1 LVNVLVIGSGGRE
14 HALSWKL
21 SQSSKV
27 ETVYTAPGNGGTKNN
42 VPLDV
47 TDLDG
52 LSEFAQKNN
61 CFTVVG
67 PEDPLA
73 AGIVD
78 KFNEL
83 NLKVFGPS
91 QAAAQLESSKIWA
104 KNFMKRNNIPTAR
117 FEIFD
122 DPQKAEEY
130 VKSIDYNV
138 VVKADGLAAGKG
150 VIVCNSNDE
159 AISAIHT
166 ILVKKT
172 FGDAGNKIIIEERI
186 DGIEAS
192 YIALSDG
199 DVALPMASSQDH
211 KRIFDDDEGPNTGG
225 MGAYSPT
232 PIVTTDLAKK
242 IQEEVIE
249 KTIHAMKNEGIS
261 FKGFLY
267 AGIMIK
273 DGKPYVLEYNV
284 RMGDPECQP
293 ITMRMNF
300 DLYDYFV
307 ASVDG
312 TLSSMPSLS
321 WKDQFAVCVVL
332 ASNGYPGTYST
343 NDEIT
348 GFDSISNDTHVFHAG
363 TKKYDGK
370 IFSNGGRVLGV
381 TSLGDSLDSAIS
393 NVYSA
398 TEKIIWSN
406 KYCRKDIGKKGL
418 SYFWVWNILS
428 SVIIQF
434 MFMSCSDFGI
444 FLIICFSN
452 TSEIVIVSFFAK
464 NLS

>member
-1 LVNVLVIGSGGRE
+1 VIGSGGRE

-27 ETVYTAPGNGGTKNN
+27 ETVFTAPGNGGTQNN
-42 VPLDV
+42 VSIDIS
-47 TDLDG
+47 DLDG
-52 LSEFAQKNN
+52 LADFAQKNN

-78 KFNEL
+78 KFNKL
-83 NLKVFGPS
+83 NLKIFGPS
-91 QAAAQLESSKIWA
+91 QKAAQLESSKIWA
-104 KNFMKRNNIPTAR
+104 KDFMKRNDIPTAR

-122 DPQKAEEY
+122 DAQKAQEY
-130 VKSIDYNV
+130 VKSLDYNV

-150 VIVCNSNDE
+150 VIVCNGNDE
-159 AISAIHT
+159 AMSAIQT

-172 FGDAGNKIIIEERI
+172 FGDAGNRIIIEERI

-199 DVALPMASSQDH
+199 DVAIPMASSQDH
-211 KRIFDDDEGPNTGG
+211 KRIFDEDKGPNTGG

-232 PIVTTDLAKK
+232 PIIDDELAKI
-242 IQEEVIE
+242 IQEEIIE
-249 KTIHAMKNEGIS
+249 KTINAMKNEGIP

-267 AGIMIK
+267 AGIMLR

-307 ASVDG
+307 ACVEG
-312 TLSSMPSLS
+312 KLSSLPSAS
-321 WKDQFAVCVVL
+321 WKSQFAVCVVL
-332 ASNGYPGTYST
+332 ASKGYPASYPK

-348 GFDSISNDTHVFHAG
+348 GFDSIADSAIVFHAG
-363 TKKYDGK
+363 TKKHDDT
-370 IFSNGGRVLGV
+370 ILSNGGRVLGV
-381 TSLGDSLDSAIS
+381 TALGDTLDSAIT
-393 NVYSA
+393 NAYSA
-398 TEKIIWSN
+398 AEKIVWPN
-406 KYCRKDIGKKGL
+406 KYLRKDIGQKGL
-418 SYFWVWNILS
+418 SYL
-428 SVIIQF
+428 
-434 MFMSCSDFGI
+434 
-444 FLIICFSN
+444 
-452 TSEIVIVSFFAK
+452 
-464 NLS
+464 

>member
-1 LVNVLVIGSGGRE
+1 MVNVLVIGSGGRE

-27 ETVYTAPGNGGTKNN
+27 ETVYTAPGNGGTENN

-47 TDLDG
+47 NDLDA
-52 LSEFAQKNN
+52 LAEFAQKNN

-78 KFNEL
+78 KFNKL

-122 DPQKAEEY
+122 DPQKAEEH
-130 VKSIDYNV
+130 VKSIDYDV

-150 VIVCNSNDE
+150 VIVCNGNDE
-159 AISAIHT
+159 AISAIQT

-172 FGDAGNKIIIEERI
+172 FGDAGNKIIIEEKI

-199 DVALPMASSQDH
+199 NVALPMASSQDH
-211 KRIFDDDEGPNTGG
+211 KRIFDDDKGPNTGG

-249 KTIHAMKNEGIS
+249 KTIHAMKNEGIF

-273 DGKPYVLEYNV
+273 DDKPYVLEYNV

-312 TLSSMPSLS
+312 TLSSLPSLS

-332 ASNGYPGTYST
+332 ASDGYPGSYST

-348 GFDSISNDTHVFHAG
+348 GFDSIPNDTNVFHAG
-363 TKKYDGK
+363 TKKSDGK
-370 IFSNGGRVLGV
+370 ILSNGGRVLGV
-381 TSLGDSLDSAIS
+381 TSLGDSLESAID
-393 NVYSA
+393 NAYLA
-398 TEKIIWSN
+398 IEKISWSN
-406 KYCRKDIGKKGL
+406 KFCRTDIGKKGL
-418 SYFWVWNILS
+418 SYF
-428 SVIIQF
+428 
-434 MFMSCSDFGI
+434 
-444 FLIICFSN
+444 
-452 TSEIVIVSFFAK
+452 
-464 NLS
+464 

>member
-150 VIVCNSNDE
+150 VIVCNSNDD

-343 NDEIT
+343 NDEIN
-348 GFDSISNDTHVFHAG
+348 GFDSISNDTHIFHAG
-363 TKKYDGK
+363 TKKHDGK

-418 SYFWVWNILS
+418 SYF
-428 SVIIQF
+428 
-434 MFMSCSDFGI
+434 
-444 FLIICFSN
+444 
-452 TSEIVIVSFFAK
+452 
-464 NLS
+464 